1 LNSHSSPLPVTEIVA
16 TVISLVMTVAATF
29 LAALGYFSIIPAG
42 RPELVIQSV
51 IILLLLSALLLGNLV
66 YQISRLG
73 SIFRLRSIM
82 PVSRKTLEDIY
93 DNPNA
98 PSLCVLIPSYKEE
111 ICVLKQTVLSASLS
125 EYPNRRVVVLI
136 DDPPEGSKE
145 DLRSINLTRAMI
157 SETNALFLAQKE
169 HILELI
175 PSVSSFL
182 SGEGRFDCSS
192 DDKGGSIRSLPDER
206 KACRRLSELFLD
218 AAGWIERIGAEFH
231 SRQNYCEHTDHLFL
245 KKVVSAPADDL
256 RRHAFMLKDKGE
268 PLRLILRDLSRL
280 GTMFDV
286 NISSF
291 ERKKYVNLSHQ
302 ANKAMNLN
310 SYISLI
316 GSSFREE
323 SSYDG
328 KFELL
333 NCKPEYANFHVP
345 PADYLLTLDAD
356 SFITHDYIL
365 KLSYI
370 LGENPRVAVAQ
381 TPYSAIPSAPGVLE
395 RTAGATTDVQYL
407 QHQGYTYW
415 NATFWVGANAIL
427 RYSALRDI
435 RQITE
440 ERGFSISVYIQDKT
454 VIEDTGSTIDLVNK
468 DWILFNYPD
477 RLSYSATPR
486 DFGSLIIQRRRWSNG
501 GLILYPSMLQ
511 YARKKTI
518 RLSLMEFLV
527 RTQYLL
533 SPTLTNGALMFLF
546 LLPFNRLLLTNPFVL
561 LVAIPYYYIY
571 GRDLRLSGYRWVD
584 LFRVY
589 SLNLLLMPVNMAGVL
604 MSIRQLITG
613 EKAPFGRTP
622 KIEGRTRM
630 SGTQVLIQWSVF
642 SYLLF
647 FSVTD
652 IISGR
657 YMHALFCLFNLI
669 FYLYG
674 LTAFIPWNE
683 SWDDL
688 RYSLAK
694 RKLLR

>member
-1 LNSHSSPLPVTEIVA
+1 MNSHAARLPFFEIVA

-29 LAALGYFSIIPAG
+29 IAAVGYFRLIPAG
-42 RPELVIQSV
+42 RPDLVIQSV

-73 SIFRLRSIM
+73 SILRLRSVI
-82 PVSRKTLEDIY
+82 PVSRGTLEELFESTS
-93 DNPNA
+93 P

-111 ICVLKQTVLSASLS
+111 IRVLKQTVLSASLS
-125 EYPNRRVVVLI
+125 EYPCRRVVVLI
-136 DDPPEGSKE
+136 DDPPDGTEAE
-145 DLRSINLTRAMI
+145 LQSIYLTRAMI
-157 SETNALFLAQKE
+157 LETNALFLAQKE
-169 HILELI
+169 HICELI
-175 PSVSSFL
+175 PSVSAFL
-182 SGEGRFDCSS
+182 SGAGDVTGR
-192 DDKGGSIRSLPDER
+192 LPDER

-231 SRQNYCEHTDHLFL
+231 SRQSYCEHTDHLFL
-245 KKVVSAPADDL
+245 KKVISAPADEL

-268 PLRLILRDLSRL
+268 PLRLILRDLCRL
-280 GTMFDV
+280 IQMFDV

-291 ERKKYVNLSHQ
+291 ERKTYINLSHE

-323 SSYDG
+323 VSYDG
-328 KFELL
+328 KLELSH
-333 NCKPEYANFHVP
+333 CKSEQANINVP
-345 PADYLLTLDAD
+345 AADFLLTLDAD

-365 KLSYI
+365 KLTYV
-370 LGENPRVAVAQ
+370 LRANPRIAVAQ

-427 RYSALRDI
+427 RYNALRDI
-435 RQITE
+435 RHVTE
-440 ERGFSISVYIQDKT
+440 ERGFSIPVYIQDKT

-511 YARKKTI
+511 YARKKSI
-518 RLSLMEFLV
+518 KLSLIEFLV

-546 LLPFNRLLLTNPFVL
+546 LLPFNRLLITNPFVL

-571 GRDLRLSGYRWVD
+571 GRDLRISGYRWVD

-589 SLNLLLMPVNMAGVL
+589 SLNLLLMPVNIAGVL

-613 EKAPFGRTP
+613 KKAPFGRTP

-630 SGTQVLIQWSVF
+630 SGAQVLIQWSVF
-642 SYLLF
+642 TYLLF
-647 FSVTD
+647 FSVAD

-657 YMHALFCLFNLI
+657 YMHAMFCLFNLI

-674 LTAFIPWNE
+674 LTTFIPWNE
-683 SWDDL
+683 SWDDM
-688 RYSLAK
+688 RYAIAN
-694 RKLLR
+694 RKLRTNS

>member
-1 LNSHSSPLPVTEIVA
+1 
-16 TVISLVMTVAATF
+16 MTVTATF
-29 LAALGYFSIIPAG
+29 LAAVGYFTLIPAG
-42 RPELVIQSV
+42 RPDLVFQSV

-66 YQISRLG
+66 YQISRMG
-73 SIFRLRSIM
+73 SILRLRNIM
-82 PVSRKTLEDIY
+82 PVSRETLEEIFD
-93 DNPNA
+93 DEGV

-111 ICVLKQTVLSASLS
+111 IRVLKQTVLSACLS

-136 DDPPEGSKE
+136 DDPPNGNKE
-145 DLRSINLTRAMI
+145 EMQSIYLTRAMI
-157 SETNALFLAQKE
+157 SETSELFLAQKT

-175 PSVSSFL
+175 PSVSEL
-182 SGEGRFDCSS
+182 
-192 DDKGGSIRSLPDER
+192 LPDER
-206 KACRRLSELFLD
+206 KACRRLSEIFID
-218 AAGWIERIGAEFH
+218 AAGWIERIGADYPGRLDSF
-231 SRQNYCEHTDHLFL
+231 EHTDHLFL
-245 KKVVSAPADDL
+245 KKVISAPAKAL
-256 RRHAFMLKDKGE
+256 RVHAFSLRDKGE
-268 PLRLILRDLSRL
+268 PLSLILRDLVRL
-280 GTMFDV
+280 KTMFDV

-291 ERKKYVNLSHQ
+291 ERKKYINLSHQ

-323 SSYDG
+323 ASSDG

-333 NCKPEYANFHVP
+333 SCKPEFANFQVP
-345 PADYLLTLDAD
+345 STDYLLTLDAD

-370 LGENPRVAVAQ
+370 LNKNPRIAVAQ

-427 RYSALRDI
+427 RFSALRDI

-440 ERGFSISVYIQDKT
+440 ERGFSLPVFIQDKT
-454 VIEDTGSTIDLVNK
+454 VIEDTGSTLDLVGK

-518 RLSLMEFLV
+518 KLSLAEFLV

-533 SPTLTNGALMFLF
+533 SPTLTNGALLFLF

-561 LVAIPYYYIY
+561 FVAVPYYYIY
-571 GRDLRLSGYRWVD
+571 GRDLRISGYRWID

-589 SLNLLLMPVNMAGVL
+589 ALNLLLMPVNIAGVL
-604 MSIRQLITG
+604 MSVRQIVTG
-613 EKAPFGRTP
+613 TKAPFGRTP
-622 KIEGRTRM
+622 KIEGRTRT

-642 SYLLF
+642 AYLLF
-647 FSVTD
+647 FSVAD
-652 IISGR
+652 ILSGR
-657 YMHALFCLFNLI
+657 YMHAMFCLFNFV

-688 RYSLAK
+688 RFAFIK
-694 RKLLR
+694 RIRKA